1 MLVIQPQRSCDPGD
15 NRGTEGK
22 DGATALRLD
31 KSIGPYPQGSRGPGL
46 EGETA
51 LRLSTPRYI
60 DRVSRG
66 LCGKLR
72 MEKRNPNMKL
82 FSRISIA
89 LFVGLFSAVLLFD
102 SSAGASAGAN
112 WPQWR
117 GPSGQGVSTEKN
129 LPVEWSATKNI
140 KWKSPIAGRGHSSPI
155 VWGNKIFLTTAI
167 EGPVVPG
174 AKAIKHIDEGKEY
187 LHPDSVGA
195 DHKHLFKVICLSRD
209 TGKILWERT
218 AFAGTPYDNRHRK
231 ASFAS
236 STPATDGKYV
246 YAFFGTE
253 GLFAYDLNGKLAWQ
267 AEVGK
272 LGTFGMGV
280 GTSPILHGN
289 LVIIQGDE
297 ESGAASFI
305 VALDKKT
312 GKEVWRTPRKVQAS
326 WATPLLV
333 NTAKRSEIITTG
345 NEAVIAYDPV
355 TGKELWRHKGVESNA
370 IPSPVANSE
379 MVFISAGFPAK
390 IAMAIT
396 LGGTGDLVDAVVWK
410 YAKGTAYVPSPILYG
425 DYLYLTTD
433 RGILTCL
440 DAKTGE
446 VKYEGGRVPVP
457 ATFTASPI
465 AFDGKILLT
474 SEDGDTFMVKAGP
487 KHEIL
492 ATNSVGEPVYASPAV
507 ADGRIFIRG
516 EKNLYAIGK

>member
-1 MLVIQPQRSCDPGD
+1 
-15 NRGTEGK
+15 
-22 DGATALRLD
+22 
-31 KSIGPYPQGSRGPGL
+31 
-46 EGETA
+46 
-51 LRLSTPRYI
+51 
-60 DRVSRG
+60 
-66 LCGKLR
+66 
-72 MEKRNPNMKL
+72 MKL
-82 FSRISIA
+82 FRPINTA
-89 LFVGLFSAVLLFD
+89 LFAYFLL
-102 SSAGASAGAN
+102 SLTLANSTAGMPRTSN

-117 GPSGQGVSTEKN
+117 GPSGQGTSAEKN
-129 LPVEWSATKNI
+129 LPAEWSATKNI
-140 KWKSPIAGRGHSSPI
+140 KWKTAIAGRGHSSPI

-174 AKAIKHIDEGKEY
+174 AKAVTHIDEGKEY

-195 DHKHLFKVICLSRD
+195 DHQHTFKVICLSRD
-209 TGKILWERT
+209 TGRILWEQT

-236 STPATDGKYV
+236 STPATDGKFV

-253 GLFAYDLNGKLAWQ
+253 GMFAYDLNGKLAWK

-280 GTSPILHGN
+280 GTSPILYGN
-289 LVIIQGDE
+289 LVILQCDE

-345 NEAVIAYDPV
+345 NEFVIAYDPA

-379 MVFISAGFPAK
+379 MVFISAGYPAK
-390 IAMAIT
+390 IAMAIK
-396 LGGTGDLVDAVVWK
+396 LGGAGDLVDAVVWK

-457 ATFTASPI
+457 ATFTASPV
-465 AFDGKILLT
+465 AFEGKILLT

-492 ATNSVGEPVYASPAV
+492 GTSSVGEPVYASPAI
-507 ADGRIFIRG
+507 ADGKIFIRG
-516 EKNLYAIGK
+516 EKNLYCIGS